1 MEITFIQTGGTIDK
15 DYPMRAGS
23 YAFEI
28 GGPAVEKILKIV
40 RPNFRFHIVS
50 LLKKDSLD
58 LSDSD
63 RELIYQTS
71 KSTQA
76 KKIVI
81 THGTD
86 TMVRTA
92 EKLSTI
98 GGKTIVLTGAMLPD
112 TFKKSDAMFNVGM
125 AVGAVDYLKPGVYIA
140 MSGRIYPWQ
149 RCKKSLKTVKFVY
162 KTGQHSA

>member
-15 DYPMRAGS
+15 DYPIRAGS

-28 GGPAVEKILKIV
+28 GGPAVAKILKLA
-40 RPNFRFHIVS
+40 RPNFRFKIIS

-63 RELIYQTS
+63 RELIYHAAKT
-71 KSTQA
+71 TQA

-92 EKLSTI
+92 KKLSTI
-98 GGKTIVLTGAMLPD
+98 EGKTIVLTGAMLPD
-112 TFKKSDAMFNVGM
+112 TFKQSDAMFNVGL
-125 AVGAVDYLKPGVYIA
+125 AVGAIETLSPGVYIA

-149 RCKKSLKTVKFVY
+149 QCEKSVKTVKFVY
-162 KTGQHSA
+162 KAGRHVS

>member
-15 DYPMRAGS
+15 DYPIRAGS

-28 GGPAVEKILKIV
+28 GSPAVGKILKII
-40 RPNFRFHIVS
+40 RPNFRFKIIS

-63 RELIYQTS
+63 RQLIYEMT
-71 KSTQA
+71 KSLPT
-76 KKIVI
+76 KRIVI

-86 TMVRTA
+86 TMIQTA
-92 EKLSTI
+92 KKLSTI
-98 GGKTIVLTGAMLPD
+98 SGKTIVLTGALLPE

-125 AVGAVDYLKPGVYIA
+125 AVGAIDYLKPGVYVA

-149 RCKKSLKTVKFVY
+149 RCKKSLKTAKFIL
-162 KTGQHSA
+162 S